1 MSTIW
6 VMLGIVL
13 LNMTAFRGSKVVVTL
28 FAIELGAA
36 QFYIGVIIAMYSVF
50 PMMLGVFAGKLTDRL
65 GVRRPLIGGTLG
77 VALALLVPFFFPRTP
92 ALYLSATLIGASW
105 VFYNVCAQNLIGL
118 LSTVE
123 TRAKNF
129 SNYGLVMAGG
139 SFFGPLLAGFAI
151 DHIGHARTYL
161 VLAVIPLASAV
172 VIATSVALR
181 NAKGKAKMKDEEQAT
196 YSANLLKNVPL
207 RRTLITSATVLTG
220 TDLFQFYMPI
230 YGHSIGLSASAI
242 GMILAMFAVAAFV
255 VRLVMPALVKRHSAD
270 TVLLW
275 AMYVGAVAYLLFPL
289 FETLVLLAGV
299 AFILG
304 LGMGCSQP
312 VSLMLIYDR
321 APPGRSG
328 EALGLRLTIN
338 NFMHIAVPMLFGTI
352 GTAFGVAPVFYA
364 NAALLAAGGAIAT
377 RARNQNDAKEAPRA
391 PDL

>member
-1 MSTIW
+1 VSTVW
-6 VMLGIVL
+6 LMLGIVL

-28 FAIELGAA
+28 FAVDLGAP
-36 QFYIGVIIAMYSVF
+36 QFSIGVIIAMYSVF

-65 GVRRPLIGGTLG
+65 GVRTPMLGGTLG
-77 VALALLVPFFFPRTP
+77 VMLALLIPFIYPQTSS
-92 ALYLSATLIGASW
+92 LYISATLIGASW

-118 LSTVE
+118 LSTAE

-139 SFFGPLLAGFAI
+139 SFFGPTLAGFSI
-151 DHIGHARTYL
+151 DHIGHAKSYL
-161 VLAVIPLASAV
+161 VLAAITLTSAV
-172 VIATSVALR
+172 VLATSRRIR
-181 NAKGKAKMKDEEQAT
+181 NAKTKDAAKDEHAT

-230 YGHSIGLSASAI
+230 YGHSVGLSGTAIGLVIGTFAI
-242 GMILAMFAVAAFV
+242 AAFV
-255 VRLVMPALVKRHSAD
+255 VRLVMPTLVKRHSPD

-275 AMYVGAVAYLLFPL
+275 AMYVGAAAYLFFPL
-289 FETLVLLAGV
+289 FETAVLLAGV

-338 NFMHIAVPMLFGTI
+338 NFMHIAVPMFFGTI

-364 NAALLAAGGAIAT
+364 NAALLAAGGVIAT
-377 RARNQNDAKEAPRA
+377 RARNALARSEAA
-391 PDL
+391 